1 MADLIASQLVNLD
14 NRVSLGLSGTIEST
28 NYVLEVIE
36 NHFHTAQQC
45 YGASSNNFSRGST
58 AAFTINAGSGAYAE
72 EIQLHDGTVI
82 ESGSTTKYFD
92 MNTIYAY
99 SVATANRLIF
109 LQFMYGTQNTG
120 VTCTFTNATE
130 KVNKVAHGL
139 TNDTKIMFSNTG
151 GALPTGFV
159 NYIVYYV
166 VNKNNDDFQVSL
178 TIGGA
183 AVTISDDGSG
193 TNKYHTLNQTI
204 LTETYIGFASTSADS
219 YPFVLSA
226 LRTTC
231 NNRVWVRAKAEGG
244 TNSITCLFGL
254 HTYGA

>member
-1 MADLIASQLVNLD
+1 MAIQVVSQLPNLD
-14 NRVSLGLSGTIEST
+14 SRVSLGLAATLGSAGYE
-28 NYVLEVIE
+28 LEVLDK
-36 NHFHTAQQC
+36 HVHTVQQC

-99 SVATANRLIF
+99 SITTANRLMF
-109 LQFMYGTQNTG
+109 LEFYYGSRNTG

-130 KVNKVAHGL
+130 RINKVGHGL
-139 TNDTKIMFSNTG
+139 VNTTKVMFSNSG
-151 GALPTGFV
+151 GALPTGLN
-159 NYIVYYV
+159 NYTTYYV

-178 TIGGA
+178 TSGGA
-183 AVTISDDGSG
+183 AVTFSDDGSG
-193 TNKYHTLNQTI
+193 TNQYHTLTQTL

-219 YPFVLSA
+219 TPFVLRA
-226 LRTTC
+226 PRTTC

-244 TNSITCLFGL
+244 TNTITCLFGL
-254 HTYGA
+254 HTYEG

>member
-1 MADLIASQLVNLD
+1 MVDSIVSQLVNLD
-14 NRVSLGLSGTIEST
+14 TRVSLGLAGTIDST
-28 NYVLEVIE
+28 NYVLEVLESHI
-36 NHFHTAQQC
+36 HTVQQC
-45 YGASSNNFSRGST
+45 YGNSSNNFSRGST
-58 AAFTINAGSGAYAE
+58 AAFTIEAGNGAYATE
-72 EIQLHDGTVI
+72 LQLHDGTVI
-82 ESGSTTKYFD
+82 ESGSTTKFFD

-99 SVATANRLIF
+99 SVGTANRLMF
-109 LQFMYGTQNTG
+109 LQFLYGTQNTG

-130 KVNKVAHGL
+130 RVNKVGHGL
-139 TNDTKIMFSNTG
+139 ANGDKVMFSNSG

-178 TIGGA
+178 TSGGA

-219 YPFVLSA
+219 YPFVLRA

-231 NNRVWVRAKAEGG
+231 NSRIWVRAKAEGG
-244 TNSITCLFGL
+244 TNDVICLFGL
-254 HTYGA
+254 HTYSA